1 MNQITFQPCLR
12 PALLEVT
19 GCKDYREERDLFIRI
34 DEILSHSGIEQEFIE
49 LSIQEKKINLDKL
62 STSQADFFCR
72 GCLMALRG
80 NIARLIKNLP
90 HREFCKLLPDST
102 ILRWFLGIE
111 RLDGIKAYAKSSS
124 DRFAHWLSESSLQY
138 INQRLIGML
147 AHADHSEALNLN
159 LEEELD
165 FENIYFDSTCLKAD
179 IHFPVDWVLLRDL
192 TRTLM
197 KATVI
202 IRGQGL
208 KHRIPQDPLKFL
220 SDINSLV
227 MKMTATNR
235 IKDGRK
241 KRKGILREMKAL
253 SQRIARHARSHLAL
267 LEQRGSETELGKG
280 RIKLLKDRLESILGQ
295 VQPAIDQ
302 AHERIIGERQVKN
315 EDKILSLY
323 DADINIITRGK
334 STAQVEF
341 GNKLWLGESSQG
353 LIVDYLLEKQQTNDT
368 KHVLPAL
375 NRLTK
380 QQGLPVKKIWGDR
393 GLDSATNK
401 KKLCEEG
408 IYNGLCPKNVT
419 EFRDRLEKEPDLG
432 AGLKRRAG
440 TEARIAVILK
450 NFMGDKPRAKGFKHR
465 QMMVGW
471 AVLTHNLWV
480 LARLEQAGL
489 EEKQKAA

>member
-124 DRFAHWLSESSLQY
+124 DHFAHWLSESSLQY

-220 SDINSLV
+220 SDIRSGAA
-227 MKMTATNR
+227 K
-235 IKDGRK
+235 
-241 KRKGILREMKAL
+241 
-253 SQRIARHARSHLAL
+253 RSHLPVDELRLFLVAKTT
-267 LEQRGSETELGKG
+267 ENKTNET
-280 RIKLLKDRLESILGQ
+280 
-295 VQPAIDQ
+295 
-302 AHERIIGERQVKN
+302 
-315 EDKILSLY
+315 
-323 DADINIITRGK
+323 
-334 STAQVEF
+334 
-341 GNKLWLGESSQG
+341 
-353 LIVDYLLEKQQTNDT
+353 
-368 KHVLPAL
+368 
-375 NRLTK
+375 
-380 QQGLPVKKIWGDR
+380 
-393 GLDSATNK
+393 K
-401 KKLCEEG
+401 KKAPEC
-408 IYNGLCPKNVT
+408 
-419 EFRDRLEKEPDLG
+419 
-432 AGLKRRAG
+432 
-440 TEARIAVILK
+440 RIQSTRSA
-450 NFMGDKPRAKGFKHR
+450 
-465 QMMVGW
+465 
-471 AVLTHNLWV
+471 
-480 LARLEQAGL
+480 
-489 EEKQKAA
+489 